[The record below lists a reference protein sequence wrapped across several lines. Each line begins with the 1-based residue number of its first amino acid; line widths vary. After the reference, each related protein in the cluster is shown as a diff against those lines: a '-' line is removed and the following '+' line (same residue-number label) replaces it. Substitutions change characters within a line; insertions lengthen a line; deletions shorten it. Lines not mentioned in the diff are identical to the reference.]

1 MLTSYYLAEKNEPSA
16 FQPRRV
22 EGGEAA
28 HLLLSRAPF
37 LRACIPTTI
46 CVSGIF
52 RGF

>member
-28 HLLLSRAPF
+28 A
-37 LRACIPTTI
+37 I
-46 CVSGIF
+46 
-52 RGF
+52 